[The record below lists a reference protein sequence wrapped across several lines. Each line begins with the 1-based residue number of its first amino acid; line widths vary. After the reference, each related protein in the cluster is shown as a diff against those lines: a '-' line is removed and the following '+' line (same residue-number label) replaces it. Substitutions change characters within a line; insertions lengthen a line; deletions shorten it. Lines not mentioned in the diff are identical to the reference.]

1 MVRSADTPK
10 HVSVILNGWI
20 DGNHCL
26 ILRLFRIKSLFKVT
40 LLASSG
46 AFERHQV
53 HCVASSAPND
63 IRCQAQH
70 SESGSSITFHD
81 YPHCQSNRMIPSP
94 WRKRS
99 RITRKF
105 YGRWTR
111 QGKGNH
117 EQGLRRRRCEQHNR
131 EGLNK
136 QRIGL
141 ESSSLTAAC
150 LWHATYAGGRGRGSA
165 PREIFSITRLSE
177 EFAQVR
183 QGRPRGRGGMD
194 RFSSTLSKLTSTR

>member
-1 MVRSADTPK
+1 M
-10 HVSVILNGWI
+10 LNGWI

-26 ILRLFRIKSLFKVT
+26 ILRLFRKSLFKVT
-40 LLASSG
+40 LLAPSG

-63 IRCQAQH
+63 IRCRAQH

-81 YPHCQSNRMIPSP
+81 YPHCQSSRMIPSP

-117 EQGLRRRRCEQHNR
+117 GQGLRRRRRRREQHNR
-131 EGLNK
+131 EGLNR

-141 ESSSLTAAC
+141 ESSGLTAAC

-165 PREIFSITRLSE
+165 PREILS